1 MEAAYTLGM
10 DGMEVGFGTF
20 TAFVEKFKKAF
31 EPLSPV
37 QDAITKLKALRQT
50 SLAEDYVAAFQPLAA
65 RSGIA
70 ELAVLS
76 DYFLSGLSRGLV
88 KSVLSCATLPD
99 SMEGY
104 YELAVRLDLQW
115 RKANEYSRG
124 TKDSLSSSGKTTTMP
139 TQPARLRKLTDE
151 ERASLA
157 SKGACFRCREKG
169 HIAINCPLKNSDSK
183 GDANKPNWRRVRTL
197 NGELAKLPPAP
208 PPANQDRPID
218 RIRAVFQGLSDE
230 DKQEVIMLAERE
242 GF

>member
-1 MEAAYTLGM
+1 M
-10 DGMEVGFGTF
+10 
-20 TAFVEKFKKAF
+20 
-31 EPLSPV
+31 
-37 QDAITKLKALRQT
+37 Q
-50 SLAEDYVAAFQPLAA
+50 
-65 RSGIA
+65 SGIV

-76 DYFLSGLSRGLV
+76 NYFLSGLSRGLV
-88 KSVLSCATLPD
+88 KSVLSCTTLSD
-99 SMEGY
+99 TIEGY

-124 TKDSLSSSGKTTTMP
+124 SKDTSPSSGKATATP

-169 HIAINCPLKNSDSK
+169 HIVINCPLKNSDSK
-183 GDANKPNWRRVRTL
+183 GDANKQNWQKVRTL
-197 NGELAKLPPAP
+197 NRELAKLPPTP
-208 PPANQDRPID
+208 PPANPDRSID
-218 RIRAVFQGLSDE
+218 CICAVFQGLSDE